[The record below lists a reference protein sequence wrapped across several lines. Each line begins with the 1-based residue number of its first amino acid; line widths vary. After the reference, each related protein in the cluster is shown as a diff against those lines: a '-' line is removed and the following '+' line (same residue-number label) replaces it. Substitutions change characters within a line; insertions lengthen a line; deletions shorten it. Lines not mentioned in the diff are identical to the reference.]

1 VALDPCFA
9 KGYFRIGDAL
19 YGMAERML
27 DEKGAGKSKTVE
39 QAVTEG
45 SAGGLQAVVAMS
57 EIPEALALP
66 AAVAE
71 EEAASKTDDRN
82 EEDEDRALVVLSQA
96 CDAYE
101 QAAQADD
108 TSQLIADK
116 LRAARALLV
125 HQGHM
130 RGGRVG
136 GRGGERDHFGE
147 RYGSMGRSV
156 LVKRKRDADA
166 VGVGGGGV
174 GGGDG
179 HVEGGARKAGSRL
192 PVTVLSGFLGAGK
205 TTLLRHLLCNRDG
218 LRVAVIVNDMAEVN
232 VDAALIEGAGLSI
245 TISQENLVEIS
256 NGCICC
262 TLRQDLMHEV
272 SKLAKTQRFEYLVIE
287 SSGISEPLP
296 VAQTFMME
304 DLNGN
309 SLAALCRIDTMVTVL
324 DAKRFS
330 EDLTCQDLLLDRHLE
345 SHLADHRSISQLL
358 VDQIEF
364 ANVIL
369 VNKMDLVSEE
379 KLLAL
384 ENLCRHLNPAARLL
398 RASHAKIPLSEVLNT
413 RLFDFEEASKAAGW
427 LRELMGKHTPESA
440 EYGITSLVYRATRP
454 FHAARLWQ
462 LIEGGGL
469 WHVTRSKGV
478 FWVGPMP
485 EVALEWSTAGP
496 HHSPALGFLWHV
508 PLSQVCAAYVYRT
521 WYTHITRVS
530 RIWHTYITLI

>member
-9 KGYFRIGDAL
+9 KGNFRIGDAL

-39 QAVTEG
+39 QAVTERQ
-45 SAGGLQAVVAMS
+45 QAVVAMS

-71 EEAASKTDDRN
+71 EEAASKTDERN

-125 HQGHM
+125 RQRHM
-130 RGGRVG
+130 RGGREG
-136 GRGGERDHFGE
+136 GRGGERDHVGE

-166 VGVGGGGV
+166 AGVGA
-174 GGGDG
+174 GDG

-245 TISQENLVEIS
+245 TSSQENLVEIS

-309 SLAALCRIDTMVTVL
+309 SLAALCRVDTMVTVV
-324 DAKRFS
+324 DARRFS

-345 SHLADHRSISQLL
+345 SQLADHRSISQLL

-427 LRELMGKHTPESA
+427 LRELMGKHTPESD

-469 WHVTRSKGV
+469 SHVTRSKGV

-485 EVALEWSTAGP
+485 EFALEWSTAGP

-521 WYTHITRVS
+521 WHKHITRVS